1 MPMQNPPNADHVRK
15 VVEERLR
22 ALDSIK
28 GAQETVTVEW
38 RGQPIHIPVISMPV
52 DLLHFNPDTHR
63 IRAQRSMDPDRE
75 RKLESDPF
83 GETAQNYL
91 HQLLMGDPTDPSKI
105 DPSFIALKDDLRE
118 HGQTDP
124 GIITRSGVLIN
135 GNTRRAALKE
145 IGEKNIRVGVLPP
158 DAGHDDLQSIE
169 LSLQLRKDHKRDYS
183 FMNFLLAVDERAV
196 AGELAANI
204 QRDFHIQ
211 ATTYERSR
219 WILEFVR
226 EALDRSEV
234 PGANGKALAM
244 RLVDFESHQGK
255 LDELYRAYMAL
266 KAKSPDEAEALREQR
281 LLAMVL
287 GRSKTDLRWI
297 EPNFVERYMKAT
309 LPPVGPAPAPSLK
322 IPGTSITV
330 KGPSQ
335 QVQALRQLTNSVLQ
349 AKSIALAPEASA
361 PAEVS
366 KANELLGDIGE
377 SLKTAL
383 DRAGRT
389 GLVVKKRL
397 APVDR
402 ISDACDDLEQ
412 AVSAVA
418 DARATGNFDPV
429 DLDEVLVTLKS
440 NVEKLSAIVSRGSDA
455 QGEGLAWI
463 RAIAEIARQDS

>member
-22 ALDSIK
+22 ALDPIK
-28 GAQETVTVEW
+28 GTQETVTVEW
-38 RGQPIHIPVISMPV
+38 RGQPNHIPVISMPV

-75 RKLESDPF
+75 KKLESDPF
-83 GETAQNYL
+83 GEAAQNYL

-105 DPSFIALKDDLRE
+105 DPSFVALKDDLRA

-196 AGELAANI
+196 AGELAAKI

-226 EALDRSEV
+226 EALDRSKV
-234 PGANGKALAM
+234 PGANGKALGM

-255 LDELYRAYMAL
+255 LEELYRAYMAL
-266 KAKSPDEAEALREQR
+266 KPKGPDDAEALREQR
-281 LLAMVL
+281 LLAIVL
-287 GRSKTDLRWI
+287 GGSKTDLRWI

-309 LPPVGPAPAPSLK
+309 LPTVAPTPAPSVK

-349 AKSIALAPEASA
+349 AKSIALAPEAA
-361 PAEVS
+361 TPAEVI
-366 KANELLGDIGE
+366 KANDLLGDIGG
-377 SLKTAL
+377 SFDTAL

-389 GLVVKKRL
+389 ARVVKKRL

-402 ISDACDDLEQ
+402 IADACEDLEQ

-463 RAIAEIARQDS
+463 RAITAIARQDS